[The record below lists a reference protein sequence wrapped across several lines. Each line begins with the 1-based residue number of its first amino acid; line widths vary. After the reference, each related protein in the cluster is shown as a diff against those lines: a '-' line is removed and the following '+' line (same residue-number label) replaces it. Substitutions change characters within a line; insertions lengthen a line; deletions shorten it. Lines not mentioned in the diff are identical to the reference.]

1 MIRSRT
7 TLTSEWSGPAGTRGA
22 SGMTWVAPAA
32 HPHVS
37 WIVVMQRDR
46 AQLLRAL
53 IGYELPIEPVLAD
66 LRSFGWDA
74 PELLVL
80 LNREDIVRVL
90 DRSIPDPASAP
101 SSSGCASIATS

>member
-1 MIRSRT
+1 
-7 TLTSEWSGPAGTRGA
+7 
-22 SGMTWVAPAA
+22 
-32 HPHVS
+32 
-37 WIVVMQRDR
+37 
-46 AQLLRAL
+46 
-53 IGYELPIEPVLAD
+53 LPIEPVLAD